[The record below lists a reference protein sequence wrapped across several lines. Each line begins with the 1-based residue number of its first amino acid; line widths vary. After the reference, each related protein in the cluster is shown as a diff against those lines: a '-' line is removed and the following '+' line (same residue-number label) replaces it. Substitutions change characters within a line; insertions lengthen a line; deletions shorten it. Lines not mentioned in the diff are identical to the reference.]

1 MAEDHADGSAGGR
14 GTHALQQDEQT
25 PPEPAPFASHD
36 DLVEAARR
44 MFEARQASRETTDAG
59 KESGTGLQRLADVA
73 AAWAGFWHESFDLT
87 RDELA
92 LCAKCRQA
100 DLSRLDREILMVL
113 LLGRLSVL
121 GSGVD
126 KPDAIIRALG
136 ARRSEALSIMRALSE
151 HGRLHRAS
159 LVSYDEPDDEM
170 CDRSVVVDPL
180 LVELL
185 LSGKARVEG
194 VWRVSTEEEL
204 HRHLRALTCAFRR
217 KAKAMDWVESGFPPG
232 ARVELYRATRFV
244 RRLLGQLIRTLE
256 LHAHWKLAR
265 WVPPGS
271 SPRSLRE
278 SAVLLILLGKELR
291 HVPAADK
298 LFTGIGLARAVSQRV
313 EHVQQNLELVSST
326 SALIQHDAIRPCAG
340 DAVLLSDDPTELAR
354 TEFELTEKS
363 LEGVGITGRSLKKRS
378 DGGTVREPGI
388 RFSRLVLSEEVREAL
403 GLAVAQIRN
412 ADVLLD
418 AWGMRQILPY
428 GRGVTM
434 LFYGPP
440 GVGKTASAEALAAEV
455 GRPILIADYSEVQ
468 NCFVGMTEKNI
479 VKVFRQAQAHNAVLF
494 WDEADAMFH
503 DRGLGSHTWE
513 SRAVN
518 VLLQELERFD
528 GVCILATNRRIVL
541 DPALARRITLKV
553 QFDRPDV
560 EMRREIWKRLM
571 PATLPLADD
580 VDVEELAAAD
590 LTGGQIKNVI
600 LNAARSALARGQEAS
615 ICQADLR
622 RAIRLELEGSWG
634 ESDTSKIGFAAG
646 SSL

>member
-1 MAEDHADGSAGGR
+1 
-14 GTHALQQDEQT
+14 
-25 PPEPAPFASHD
+25 
-36 DLVEAARR
+36 
-44 MFEARQASRETTDAG
+44 MFEARQTVREATDAG
-59 KESGTGLQRLADVA
+59 NGSDAELQRLAEVA
-73 AAWAGFWHESFDLT
+73 ATWSDFWHGSFDLT
-87 RDELA
+87 RDDLA

-100 DLSRLDREILMVL
+100 ELSRLDREILMVL

-121 GSGVD
+121 GSGAD
-126 KPDAIIRALG
+126 NPDAIIRALG
-136 ARRSEALSIMRALSE
+136 AGRSEALSIMRALSE
-151 HGRLHRAS
+151 HGRLHKAS

-170 CDRSVVVDPL
+170 CDRSIVVDPL

-194 VWRVSTEEEL
+194 VWDVSTEEEL
-204 HRHLRALTCAFRR
+204 RQQLRALTCAFRR

-232 ARVELYRATRFV
+232 ARVELYRASRFV
-244 RRLLGQLIRTLE
+244 RRLLAQLIRTLE
-256 LHAHWKLAR
+256 LHVHWKLAN
-265 WVPPGS
+265 WIPPGS

-278 SAVLLILLGKELR
+278 PAVLLILLGKELR
-291 HVPAADK
+291 HVPADGK
-298 LFTGIGLARAVSQRV
+298 LFTGVGLARAVSQRV

-340 DAVLLSDDPTELAR
+340 EAVLLSDDPTELAR
-354 TEFELTEKS
+354 VEFELTEKS
-363 LEGVGITGRSLKKRS
+363 LEAVGITGRSLKKRS
-378 DGGTVREPGI
+378 DGVTVREPAI
-388 RFSRLVLSEEVREAL
+388 RFGQLVLSEEVREAL
-403 GLAVAQIRN
+403 GLAVAQVRN
-412 ADVLLD
+412 ADVMLD

-468 NCFVGMTEKNI
+468 NCFVGMTEKGI
-479 VKVFRQAQAHNAVLF
+479 VKLFRQARAHSAVLF

-503 DRGLGSHTWE
+503 DRGLASHTWE

-528 GVCILATNRRIVL
+528 GVCILATNRRMTL

-553 QFDRPDV
+553 EFDQPDA
-560 EMRREIWKRLM
+560 EMRQEIWRRLM
-571 PATLPLADD
+571 PGTLPLADD
-580 VDVEELAAAD
+580 VDVKELAAAD

-600 LNAARSALARGQEAS
+600 LNAARSALARGEKAS

-622 RAIRLELEGSWG
+622 RAVRMELDGSWG
-634 ESDTSKIGFAAG
+634 DSDTSKIGFAAG